1 MPEAL
6 KHRLGPAAVRRIAA
20 GLRQA
25 WPAFPADAFEA
36 RCLDGGDDRELSARA
51 VHIADT
57 MRAMLPPDYREAVRV
72 VIAALGPP
80 VDPEAPN
87 PDAFTWWP
95 HACFVERHGLDEA
108 HLDDSKAAHEAVTRR
123 FTAEFAL
130 RPFLARHPDA
140 TWRWLHDWAGH
151 DDVHLRRLASECTRA
166 RLPWA
171 RQVAALRHE
180 PQRTLALLERLRDDP
195 ARYVQRSVANN
206 LNDLS
211 RDHPD
216 RVLATCTR
224 WWADGGD
231 NRRWIVRHALRTLL
245 KRGDPQALALLGAG
259 AAPRLDLRQVSWQPQ
274 RPQVGGTLRLRW
286 QLASTH
292 DAPQALRVDLRL
304 QPPDGVA
311 TRPRVFRVRT
321 VTPLP
326 PGGTLDQGLTLSFEP
341 MTTRRHHPGVHRVW
355 LQINGHD
362 LPLGTF
368 ELAAAG

>member
-87 PDAFTWWP
+87 
-95 HACFVERHGLDEA
+95 
-108 HLDDSKAAHEAVTRR
+108 
-123 FTAEFAL
+123 
-130 RPFLARHPDA
+130 PDA